1 MFIGLLIYSIAAYN
15 PSCSSSSYCSELE
28 DGKEIEITTA
38 NNAESRYCSC
48 SDGKAVTVKITAPSV
63 SKELFCQSY
72 DITKVT
78 LDNAVSSIGDGAFYD
93 CINLKTINFPADLA
107 SINEGA
113 FEFSGITL
121 NALTFTGTNIGPDAF
136 RYCHG
141 LTGTLNLH
149 PATDSQLSIGSS
161 AFESTGISALSI
173 TGEVT
178 SIGGDAFKDCTSL
191 TGTVNIP
198 GTVTSFG
205 VAFQNTKITGITLGN
220 GISSIPT
227 DAFKGIS
234 SLTGAVSFPNSV
246 GSIGESAFEGTSITS
261 IAFGDNPSLTI
272 IYDKAFYGTPLNANG
287 FNQIQL
293 PSRLSS
299 IGASAF
305 ENSLFS
311 GTITVGNSL
320 TTINK
325 NAFCNV
331 SGLTCF
337 STNTRDGNVFPN
349 TIKTIDDYAFDD
361 TGLTGAISFGTA
373 TLAKIGKYA
382 FEGLTITGSLKIELQ
397 DSTSVIDEHAFL
409 NSGINEEIE
418 ISDGIIEDYA
428 FEGLTFNT
436 LTISDVAIDGKAFI
450 KCTISQGMSFSRATI
465 NSDAFIK
472 GKYTGTSDVLF
483 YGSAV
488 NTYAFNTFQMSTCT
502 IKITDTA
509 LAERAFESMIG
520 TPRLVFDHDDEEY
533 EDREFPIGKRAFY
546 GTGITGDANHNL
558 VIPESV
564 NPINEYAFA
573 LCKGL
578 TGDLVINSTIIS
590 DYAFYY
596 SGFAGL
602 LRLNPNVEH
611 LTTFENQEEKD
622 GNAHTFEG
630 CRFNSLWLN
639 NTGSIPQRAFYLMD
653 SIKGQLY
660 FPETIVS
667 IGDEAFLGLTG
678 VTRLDFEKNPNIN
691 LVLSIGCFAKCSGI
705 SNNLEFDRK
714 INTGDELIPNYAF
727 YKCTRL
733 PSITFHKELKRIGE
747 YSFYECTSLRSLDL
761 PLELTIIGTYA
772 FYGCSGLKGD
782 LLIPPLITGQYVQI
796 NGNYELSL
804 GSHVFDGCGFDR
816 NLDASHL
823 LTIPSYAFRQC
834 KFINSLNIPAAT
846 SIGSYAFYGCEGFTE
861 LHLYE
866 EISSTNSIY
875 NHAFHGC
882 SQLKTMTGFERVTT
896 LSEGAFYGCSE
907 LTGSLNFHPNLG
919 SISNYIFY
927 DCKAL
932 DGTIT
937 WPTSSIDE
945 IGSYSF
951 YGCSSLTGDL
961 NLPEDVETVGE
972 YAFSGCS
979 KLTGP
984 LIFHSIQYIK
994 KYAFDGCSG
1003 LSGTLRIPSTFIEI
1017 ERYAFNKC
1025 SGFSDLLHI
1034 DASNSVEAGEN
1045 PDGTPIM
1052 AANQPTIRH
1061 HAFNDCSG
1069 FKGGSLS
1076 IFIENE
1082 EEQYDISTYQLS
1094 PYYRYKYFLRIE
1106 NDAFE
1111 GTKFKNVY
1119 YNGRFDPDCDYDIG
1133 ISQIKGI
1140 HTSSNYA
1147 NKTFCGNPIHKSKLS
1162 GGAIAGIV
1170 IACVVV
1176 VAIIVALIVFF
1187 ILRNKKNK
1195 DQSEGEVEMNGDP

>member
-1 MFIGLLIYSIAAYN
+1 MFIGLLIYSIAAYD
-15 PSCSSSSYCSELE
+15 PSCSSSFYCNELL
-28 DGKEIEITTA
+28 DGKEIEITGA
-38 NNAESRYCSC
+38 NNYQGRYCKC
-48 SDGKAVTVKITAPSV
+48 SNGKNVKVKITVPSV
-63 SKELFCQSY
+63 STELFCQSR

-78 LDNAVSSIGDGAFYD
+78 LDDAVFSIGAGAFYN
-93 CINLKTINFPADLA
+93 CINLQTIEFPTDLA
-107 SINEGA
+107 SIYKGA
-113 FEFSGITL
+113 FESSGITL
-121 NALTFTGTNIGPDAF
+121 DALTFTGTYIGPDAF
-136 RYCHG
+136 RYCSG
-141 LTGTLNLH
+141 LTGTLKLH
-149 PATDSQLSIGSS
+149 PETDSQLSIGSS
-161 AFESTGISALSI
+161 AFENTGISALSI

-178 SIGGDAFKDCTSL
+178 SIEKDAFKDCTSL
-191 TGTVNIP
+191 AGTVKIP

-205 VAFQNTKITGITLGN
+205 VAFSNTRITGITLGD
-220 GISSIPT
+220 GLSSIPT
-227 DAFKGIS
+227 DAFKEIS
-234 SLTGAVSFPNSV
+234 TLTGTVSFPKSV

-261 IAFGDNPSLTI
+261 IAFGDDPSLTI
-272 IYDKAFYGTPLNANG
+272 INDKAFYGTPLNANG

-293 PSRLSS
+293 PSSLTS
-299 IGASAF
+299 IGVSAF

-337 STNTRDGNVFPN
+337 STNTRNGNVFPN

-361 TGLTGAISFGTA
+361 TGLTGTISFGTA
-373 TLAKIGKYA
+373 TLTRIGKYA

-397 DSTSVIDEHAFL
+397 DSNSVIDQHAFL

-418 ISDGIIEDYA
+418 ISGDGTIKDYA

-436 LTISDVAIDGKAFI
+436 LTISDATIDGKAFI
-450 KCTISQGMSFSRATI
+450 KCTISQGMSFSKATI
-465 NSDAFIK
+465 SSDAFIK

-483 YGSAV
+483 YGSTV
-488 NTYAFNTFQMSTCT
+488 GTYAFNTFQMSTCT
-502 IKITDTA
+502 IKITDTT
-509 LAERAFESMIG
+509 LQERAFESMIG

-533 EDREFPIGKRAFY
+533 EDQEFIIGNHAFY
-546 GTGITGDANHNL
+546 GTRITGDANHNL
-558 VIPESV
+558 IIPESV
-564 NPINEYAFA
+564 KTIDEYAFA

-578 TGDLVINSTIIS
+578 TGDLIINSSIVS

-596 SGFAGL
+596 SGFTGL
-602 LRLNPNVEH
+602 LRLNPNVKH
-611 LTTFENQEEKD
+611 LTTFDNQQEKT

-630 CRFNSLWLN
+630 CRFDSLWLN
-639 NTGSIPQRAFYLMD
+639 NTGSIPDRAFYLMD

-667 IGDEAFLGLTG
+667 IGDEAFLGLKG
-678 VTRLDFEKNPNIN
+678 VTRLEFEKNPNVN
-691 LVLSIGCFAKCSGI
+691 LVLSKGCFAKCSGI

-714 INTGDELIPNYAF
+714 INNGDELIPNYAF
-727 YKCTRL
+727 YKCTKL

-747 YSFYECTSLRSLDL
+747 YSFYECTSLNSLDL
-761 PLELTIIGTYA
+761 PLELIIIGAYA
-772 FYGCSGLKGD
+772 FYGCSNLKGD
-782 LLIPPLITGQYVQI
+782 LLIPPLITGQYVQL
-796 NGNYELSL
+796 NVDYQLSL
-804 GSHVFDGCGFDR
+804 GSHVFDGCGFDK

-823 LTIPSYAFRQC
+823 QTIPSYAFRQC
-834 KFINSLNIPAAT
+834 KFINSINIPAAT

-866 EISSTNSIY
+866 EISSTSTIND
-875 NHAFHGC
+875 HAFHGC
-882 SQLKTMTGFERVTT
+882 SHLKTMTGFERVTT

-919 SISNYIFY
+919 SISDYIFY

-937 WPTSSIDE
+937 WPDDIDE

-961 NLPEDVETVGE
+961 NLPEDVVTVGE

-984 LIFHSIQYIK
+984 LIFKSIQYIQ

-1034 DASNSVEAGEN
+1034 DASNSVETVEN
-1045 PDGTPIM
+1045 GKPVM

-1111 GTKFKNVY
+1111 GTKFKNIY